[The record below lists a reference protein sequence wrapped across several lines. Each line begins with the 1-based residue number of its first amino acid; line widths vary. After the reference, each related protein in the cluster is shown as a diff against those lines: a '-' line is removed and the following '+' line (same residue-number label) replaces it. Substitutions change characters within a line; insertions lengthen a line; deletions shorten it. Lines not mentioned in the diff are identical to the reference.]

1 MVENSKKQADRKVAA
16 PSVVPQKVDTL
27 LNGDA
32 GVSTEPKSLVGQD
45 VELTT
50 LGRYEVLSE
59 LGRGGMGAVYLAND
73 TILKRK
79 VALKIPQFEP
89 SKAEP
94 MKARFR
100 REAEMAAQLNHPNI
114 CQVYDVSEIDGR
126 FVMAMEYIPGRTLAT
141 YTKPDKLL
149 GTRQAVMQVRRV
161 AQTMELAHQKGMIH
175 RDLKPGNIMLCRP
188 DPNRKTIEPKIMDF
202 GLAKRAESQGEALTK
217 TGEILGTPCYMS
229 KEQWSARETELGPSV
244 DIYSLGVILYELLTG
259 HLPFDVHQEEPPTT
273 WFVRLVTDRP
283 TKPSQHKPDIDSA
296 LEQIV
301 MKAIAVEAVDRYRSM
316 AELATALEEWL
327 KGKPAEDLP
336 EPAVEL
342 ASLNLKLGPET
353 KTFARRKYPRSW
365 PLIAAGFGGLAV
377 LVLGIII
384 KIKSPDGTTTVVETE
399 QASLTVTTPG
409 GDVISVAVGADK
421 RDSVAS
427 ASLGSLDGFPR
438 RSTLSAGIGSIDDDA
453 ANNYSETLSGL
464 SYRILRF
471 SAARRPTG
479 NSKIKVHY
487 RGWFEDG
494 QVFDSS
500 YEKGQPADFRMADV
514 IAGWREGMQLIG
526 SGGMIQLSVPP
537 KLAFGVSGA
546 APAIPGNARLH
557 FVIELVEVAPV
568 NSPDG
573 GHSKWTTLFDGADV
587 SQWQTLGPFSVNDG
601 LLTANNE
608 NGYAVSSN
616 EYGDFEFEADWRI
629 GEKGNSGIYYR
640 ELPSTTQSGTEYQI
654 IDNDGYRDVMKPEL
668 ETASLWRVVRPLGA
682 IPRPLGEWNQTRI
695 VCRGPLTQHWLN
707 GTQVLEYDTT
717 SSEWHELK
725 KLAEK
730 DVSTIGIRNRGHILL
745 QSLGGEIAF
754 RSIRIRELLAESP
767 IPKLSSAIPD
777 DESTWTGTYVV
788 TNPNTPAGQTATA
801 KVTRRNGSQFTIHVE
816 TEKDAW
822 DYECEST
829 GDQFQISKATLLRIV
844 TDVPTGET
852 LITSSKVTCDGER
865 LDVLLSRPV
874 ANGVRQVRFSFQRDR
889 EE

>member
-1 MVENSKKQADRKVAA
+1 M
-16 PSVVPQKVDTL
+16 DTL
-27 LNGDA
+27 LHGDV

-50 LGRYEVLSE
+50 LGRYEVLGE

-161 AQTMELAHQKGMIH
+161 AQTMELAHQRGLIH
-175 RDLKPGNIMLCRP
+175 RDLKPGNIMLFRP

-259 HLPFDVHQEEPPTT
+259 KLPFDVHPEEPPTT
-273 WFVRLVTDRP
+273 WFVRLVTDKP
-283 TKPSQHKPDIDSA
+283 TKPSQHKPGIDSA

-301 MKAIAVEAVDRYRSM
+301 MKAIAVEPEDRFASM
-316 AELATALEEWL
+316 AELATALEKWL
-327 KGKPAEDLP
+327 KGKPAEVLP
-336 EPAVEL
+336 ERAVEL
-342 ASLNLKLGPET
+342 ASLNLKLKPQT
-353 KTFARRKYPRSW
+353 KTFAGRKKSRNW
-365 PLIAAGFGGLAV
+365 GLIACGFGGLAV
-377 LVLGIII
+377 LALGIII
-384 KIKSPDGTTTVVETE
+384 KIKSPDGTTRVVETDGNSAE
-399 QASLTVTTPG
+399 VTPG
-409 GDVISVAVGADK
+409 PGDIVSV
-421 RDSVAS
+421 S
-427 ASLGSLDGFPR
+427 
-438 RSTLSAGIGSIDDDA
+438 
-453 ANNYSETLSGL
+453 
-464 SYRILRF
+464 
-471 SAARRPTG
+471 
-479 NSKIKVHY
+479 
-487 RGWFEDG
+487 
-494 QVFDSS
+494 
-500 YEKGQPADFRMADV
+500 
-514 IAGWREGMQLIG
+514 
-526 SGGMIQLSVPP
+526 
-537 KLAFGVSGA
+537 VSGEQEA
-546 APAIPGNARLH
+546 NSNAH
-557 FVIELVEVAPV
+557 GA
-568 NSPDG
+568 G
-573 GHSKWTTLFDGADV
+573 GWISLFDGKDV
-587 SQWQTLGPFSVNDG
+587 TYWSDLGPFHVKDG
-601 LLTANNE
+601 LLVANNQ

-640 ELPSTTQSGTEYQI
+640 ELPSTTRSGTEYQI

-668 ETASLWRVVRPLGA
+668 ETASLWSVVRPLGA
-682 IPRPLGEWNQTRI
+682 NPQPLGEWNQTRI

-730 DVSTIGIRNRGHILL
+730 DVSTIGIRNRGYILL

-754 RSIRIRELLAESP
+754 RSIRIRELSAKSDDSKSDDSNKDADDAQWVPLFNDHD
-767 IPKLSSAIPD
+767 LSGWDVVHGATID
-777 DESTWTGTYVV
+777 WT
-788 TNPNTPAGQTATA
+788 N
-801 KVTRRNGSQFTIHVE
+801 RNGTITGRNRSNQINSGGSLQTHAQFANFHFRCEVLAGASDGGIISFRNNGSRITGAHRGYAVLNPAAGSPLELEGWGIGSLYADKFQVPLQNTRLAQSTVKDPGIQSGDWYALDILAQDEAVEIRINNKTTTQFTSTNAAN
-816 TEKDAW
+816 TEAGAYSMSCPRGATVTFRNLEIRPLTARDGKPGRKVA
-822 DYECEST
+822 
-829 GDQFQISKATLLRIV
+829 ISHLLIRGPCFNQRTTIGRGKASRRLPV
-844 TDVPTGET
+844 VP
-852 LITSSKVTCDGER
+852 LVMK
-865 LDVLLSRPV
+865 
-874 ANGVRQVRFSFQRDR
+874 
-889 EE
+889 